1 MKKVV
6 VIGAGHAGLEAAFSA
21 AKLGCLVYLIVLD
34 RKSVANCPCN
44 PSIGGP
50 AKGIVTREIDVL
62 GGMQAKAAD
71 ACALQMKLLNSSKGP
86 GVQALRA
93 QIDKKQYHHWFL
105 KKITKQKNIILVED
119 EVIEIVTKKQ
129 KVTGVNLKKQKHLAA
144 DAVILTTGTYLQSV
158 THTGKNNQNAGP
170 DGFKN
175 SHYLSANLVALGFK
189 LLRLKTGTPPRIDKN
204 SIDYSQTT
212 IEPGTDANLAFSF
225 STKKFLK
232 LSKQLPCYLIHTNQL
247 THQIIQENISKSAVY
262 GGQISG
268 IGPRY
273 CPSIEDKVMR
283 FQDKNRHQLFI
294 EPESISLDTMYLAG
308 LSTSFDE
315 KTQDQIIRTLPG
327 LKNCKVIRYGYAI
340 EYDAIDPIQLLPTL
354 ETKLIKNLYS
364 AGQINGTS
372 GYEEAAGQGIMAGI
386 NAALKLFK
394 KKPFILSR
402 NEAYIGVMIDD
413 IVTKGVSD
421 PYRLLTSRAEHRLL
435 LRNDNAQTRLI
446 KKAKSLKMID
456 QKQYLSYLASQKRIK
471 QVLKFLETK
480 KIGQFGQLRKLTNNT
495 NLSLR
500 HYLSRPEITL
510 KKLLTLI
517 KKNFNKLTY
526 AEMLQVEINVKYAG
540 YIKNSEKNL
549 TQIGSLKNV
558 VLSQKIDYKKVPNL
572 SNEAVDKLNSIKP
585 INLDQASRISGI
597 NFPDLVAV
605 KNYINNSKQNDK

>member
-50 AKGIVTREIDVL
+50 AKGIVTREIDAL
-62 GGMQAKAAD
+62 GGMQAKATD

-105 KKITKQKNIILVED
+105 KKITKQKKIILVED

-129 KVTGVNLKKQKHLAA
+129 KVTGVNLKKQKYLAA

-158 THTGKNNQNAGP
+158 THTGKKNQNAGP

-175 SHYLSANLVALGFK
+175 SHHLSTNLVALGFK

-232 LSKQLPCYLIHTNQL
+232 LSEQLPCYLIHTNQL

-327 LKNCKVIRYGYAI
+327 LKNCKIIRYGYAI

-480 KIGQFGQLRKLTNNT
+480 KIGQFEQLRKLTNNT

-500 HYLSRPEITL
+500 HYLSWPEITL
-510 KKLLTLI
+510 KKLLALI

-572 SNEAVDKLNSIKP
+572 SNEAVDKLNCIKP